1 MMVKQE
7 FHEEFISNPIP
18 ILQKLGSES
27 ERRLAAIAY
36 VTRDW
41 LQFSAED
48 LLICDASDSAIE
60 TGRTSRKLLRDL
72 SNLGVAIYSNSLL
85 HAKVAVFDFVTA
97 FVGSANLS
105 EFASQRIECGVLTNH
120 PSTVEA
126 IVRFVY
132 RLQSESILVDEAFL
146 ARIDELKIEKRI
158 PTLPTQTK
166 NSLGVLRDDETGVTY
181 WIFKGTRPLSRNA
194 QEAGD
199 RMKAKWSAQV
209 EEPTSDDF
217 EDVSDDSDPL
227 HFESLQHTDT
237 RWIDYLQ
244 LGDRVLWT
252 YESDE
257 WGWIIMPPR
266 TVVSK
271 RVHGKSLIAG
281 TVGRYWDEYRSVYRQ
296 RAFAILGLPENT
308 ALRRL
313 DSNNEQLQQLLE
325 QWEELANE

>member
-1 MMVKQE
+1 MAKQE
-7 FHEEFISNPIP
+7 LHEQFISNPIP
-18 ILQKLGSES
+18 ILQKLGLES

-41 LQFSAED
+41 LQFTAED

-60 TGRTSRKLLRDL
+60 TGRTSRKLLREL
-72 SNLGVAIYSNSLL
+72 SESGVEIYSNSLL
-85 HAKVAVFDFVTA
+85 HAKVAVFDFATA

-105 EFASQRIECGVLTNH
+105 EFASQRIECGILTKH
-120 PSTVEA
+120 PSAVEA

-146 ARIDELKIEKRI
+146 ARIDGLKIDKRI
-158 PTLPTQTK
+158 PKLPARAK
-166 NSLGVLRDDETGVTY
+166 NSLGVLRDDTTGVAY
-181 WIFKGTRPLSRNA
+181 WIFKGTKSLSRNA

-199 RMKAKWSAQV
+199 KMKAKWSEQV
-209 EEPTSDDF
+209 DEPTSDDF
-217 EDVSDDSDPL
+217 EEVSEESDPL

-237 RWIDYLQ
+237 RWVNDLQ

-257 WGWIIMPPR
+257 WGWIVMPPR

-281 TVGRYWDEYRSVYRQ
+281 TVGRYWDEYRSIYRQ
-296 RAFAILGLPENT
+296 RLFAILGLPENA
-308 ALRRL
+308 ALRKL
-313 DSNNEQLQQLLE
+313 DSNNEELQQIL
-325 QWEELANE
+325 QRWDELANE

>member
-1 MMVKQE
+1 MAKHE

-18 ILQKLGSES
+18 ILQKLGLES

-41 LQFSAED
+41 LQFTAED
-48 LLICDASDSAIE
+48 LLVCDASDSAIE
-60 TGRTSRKLLRDL
+60 TGRTSRKLLREL
-72 SNLGVAIYSNSLL
+72 SDAGVEIYSNSLL
-85 HAKVAVFDFVTA
+85 HAKVAVFDFATA

-120 PSTVEA
+120 PATVEA

-158 PTLPTQTK
+158 STLPTQTK
-166 NSLGVLRDDETGVTY
+166 NSLGVLRDDVTGVTY
-181 WIFKGTRPLSRNA
+181 WIFKGTRSLSRNA

-199 RMKAKWSAQV
+199 KMKVKWSAQV

-217 EDVSDDSDPL
+217 EDVSEDSDPL
-227 HFESLQHTDT
+227 HFESLQHTDS
-237 RWIDYLQ
+237 RWVNDLQ

-257 WGWIIMPPR
+257 WGWIVMPPR

-296 RAFAILGLPENT
+296 RAFAILGLPENA
-308 ALRRL
+308 ALRKL
-313 DSNNEQLQQLLE
+313 DTNNEPLQQLL
-325 QWEELANE
+325 QRWEELANE